1 MNKKLVKEFLIITFV
16 IMLIF
21 WGGCALI
28 SQIFILTINN
38 IFLRIMHIIGGFSPT
53 IASYISLKRNNKV
66 KNLKE
71 WLKKIFDI
79 KHNIWTYVLVILF
92 VLIYYVLG
100 CAINGFEFGAP
111 IFMLIVILPMMLFGG
126 GNEEVG
132 WRMILQPELEKK
144 FGFHIAT
151 IFTFIIW
158 WLWHLPIFF
167 IIGTANANMNYFL
180 FGIMCLT
187 LCYALATIRKVSK
200 GVFPCILTHCL
211 INGLSAIFVFNYSLL
226 SCCITLIVT
235 IIVSITMLIIYF
247 KASKTVQ
254 TLNIKRKSSLDNK
267 TIMLHKLYTA
277 LAAKKSTIESI
288 KNLFNKDNKTYLK
301 AKYNYNVIIQGIIY
315 LVLGIIE
322 LTRYIIIFYAVYLV
336 KIGNIEIG
344 TILLIYSYYD
354 KILTNFEV
362 LGTITADYQSFIVSL
377 KRINKII
384 SLSEEVV
391 K

>member
-28 SQIFILTINN
+28 SQICILTINN
-38 IFLRIMHIIGGFSPT
+38 IFLRIMHLIGGFSPT

-79 KHNIWTYVLVILF
+79 KHTIWTYALVILF

-132 WRMILQPELEKK
+132 WRMILQPELEKE

-151 IFTFIIW
+151 IFTSIIW

-187 LCYALATIRKVSK
+187 LCYALATIRKASE

-235 IIVSITMLIIYF
+235 IIVSTLI
-247 KASKTVQ
+247 
-254 TLNIKRKSSLDNK
+254 
-267 TIMLHKLYTA
+267 LH
-277 LAAKKSTIESI
+277 
-288 KNLFNKDNKTYLK
+288 
-301 AKYNYNVIIQGIIY
+301 
-315 LVLGIIE
+315 
-322 LTRYIIIFYAVYLV
+322 
-336 KIGNIEIG
+336 
-344 TILLIYSYYD
+344 
-354 KILTNFEV
+354 
-362 LGTITADYQSFIVSL
+362 
-377 KRINKII
+377 INKSYIR
-384 SLSEEVV
+384 
-391 K
+391 

>member
-28 SQIFILTINN
+28 SQIFNLTINN

-151 IFTFIIW
+151 IFTSIIW

-200 GVFPCILTHCL
+200 GVFPCIFTHCL

-235 IIVSITMLIIYF
+235 IIVSILI
-247 KASKTVQ
+247 
-254 TLNIKRKSSLDNK
+254 LNV
-267 TIMLHKLYTA
+267 
-277 LAAKKSTIESI
+277 
-288 KNLFNKDNKTYLK
+288 
-301 AKYNYNVIIQGIIY
+301 VIPLSQ
-315 LVLGIIE
+315 
-322 LTRYIIIFYAVYLV
+322 
-336 KIGNIEIG
+336 IG
-344 TILLIYSYYD
+344 
-354 KILTNFEV
+354 
-362 LGTITADYQSFIVSL
+362 
-377 KRINKII
+377 
-384 SLSEEVV
+384 
-391 K
+391 